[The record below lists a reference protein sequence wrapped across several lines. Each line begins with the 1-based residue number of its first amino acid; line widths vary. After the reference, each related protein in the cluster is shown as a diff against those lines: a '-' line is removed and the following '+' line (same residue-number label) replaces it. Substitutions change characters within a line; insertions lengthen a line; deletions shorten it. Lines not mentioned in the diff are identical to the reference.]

1 MTAVEIRVYPNQ
13 LDRDE
18 YELLGCDAG
27 MTLHEYLDANVP
39 SYHVRPVPLFS
50 ALLNGGLLPFDC
62 WSTTHFEVGD
72 LVECVVEPKGIETA
86 IMVVIAVA
94 SAAYAIYV
102 ANQPLPDT
110 YNSTTPKGSP
120 IYDVNAQGNRPR
132 LMGTV
137 PVLFGRHKV
146 FPDYLVPPRIEYINN
161 EQYYYAL
168 LSVAAGSV
176 SLGLDDIYIGD
187 TNINTLGNDVSVQ
200 VFPPGASVAG
210 NDAHRIMYSSVEVG
224 VNNGQSGLHVAGMM
238 AAESNV
244 HWQISSSGGNIDND
258 PKYLEKIGTIG
269 DDGYGSPTYQYVD
282 WTILYDQNNTESV
295 VNKVIELT
303 GAGANNGFYKVMT
316 DRLVGVG
323 SRFHK
328 LFSDLSIDPSWT
340 GFSGQSDGHNSVS
353 FNSYYRILDESARQ
367 GWWYGPF
374 VAVPEG
380 ATTQKIELDF
390 RFNEGLCYLDDAGNP
405 QSRSVIVYIQ
415 YRNADVGGSY
425 TSISKTYTGSTL
437 DQLAFTES
445 ISLPAGYRPEVRIRR
460 VSFEPNDVQYKDK
473 MEWTALRSELPSK
486 KSYPEFTTMAI
497 RIRGSDAVS
506 NNSNNKIGCI
516 PTGIHKTMDANGNVI
531 SARATR
537 HISAAFMKIA
547 DDLGYDIDLDALAVL
562 HKKWLARGDAFDAV
576 FDNATTAWK
585 AMQQILAIGFSE
597 PTLDFGK
604 VIPVRDE
611 ARTLLNYQY
620 QADNILPGTWKMDGS
635 FVDETAHD
643 GIEVEYLSSDS
654 WKSETVLCALPGDA
668 GINPE
673 RVRAFGITDK
683 TKAYQFGMRKRATQK
698 HRRIRHSFSTEMDA
712 LNSRYM
718 SYDAL
723 GIDMPGYSQ
732 TGRVESVSGRVLQ
745 LNQDLGWGTGAHYI
759 GIRRPDG
766 TLSGPYQCVQGS
778 DAGIVVIN
786 ADLDFVPVFNGSHE
800 PPYFMFGEADEWCIP
815 VLVTEIKPTGT
826 DKVKVVAFEYSPDV
840 YLYDDVVPS

>member
-1 MTAVEIRVYPNQ
+1 MSAVEIRVYPNQ
-13 LDRDE
+13 LNRDE
-18 YELLGCDAG
+18 FELLGCDADI
-27 MTLHEYLDANVP
+27 TLHEYLITNVP
-39 SYHVRPVPLFS
+39 SYHDRPVPLFS
-50 ALLNGGLLPFDC
+50 ALLNGEVLPFGK
-62 WSTTHFEVGD
+62 WSSVRFAEGD
-72 LVECVVEPKGIETA
+72 LVECVVEPKDPVTA
-86 IMVVIAVA
+86 VMVVIAVA

-110 YNSTTPKGSP
+110 YNNTTPKGSP

-146 FPDYLVPPRIEYINN
+146 YPDYLVPPRIEYIDN
-161 EQYYYAL
+161 EQYYYAF
-168 LSVAAGSV
+168 LSVALGPV
-176 SLGLDDIYIGD
+176 SLSIDDITIGD
-187 TNINTLGNDVSVQ
+187 TNINTLGSDIDVEI
-200 VFPPGASVAG
+200 FPPGADVSE
-210 NDAHRIMYSSVEVG
+210 NDAHKISYSSVEVG
-224 VNNGQSGLHVAGMM
+224 SSGGQTGLVVTGSM
-238 AAESNV
+238 AESDHSGNIM
-244 HWQISSSGGNIDND
+244 WWKISSSLDTFAQAFRQVVNTSGHVFYEYYDWTAVYNQSHSESIIGKVVELSGGVN
-258 PKYLEKIGTIG
+258 
-269 DDGYGSPTYQYVD
+269 DGYYRVTAEHRWQKLTELFDIDASWAGFVSEHETPEG
-282 WTILYDQNNTESV
+282 NNFF
-295 VNKVIELT
+295 
-303 GAGANNGFYKVMT
+303 GHYRVM
-316 DRLVGVG
+316 DIAER
-323 SRFHK
+323 K
-328 LFSDLSIDPSWT
+328 
-340 GFSGQSDGHNSVS
+340 
-353 FNSYYRILDESARQ
+353 
-367 GWWYGPF
+367 GWFFGPY
-374 VAVPEG
+374 VAVPDG
-380 ATTQKIELDF
+380 ATTNKLQLDF
-390 RFNEGLCYLDDAGNP
+390 RFNNGLCILDGEGVP
-405 QSRSVIVYIQ
+405 QTRSVDIEIQ
-415 YRNADVGGSY
+415 WRNENGSY
-425 TSISKTYTGSTL
+425 SSILKTYAAATV
-437 DQLAFTES
+437 DQLAFTETITMPS
-445 ISLPAGYRPEVRIRR
+445 GTRPEVQVRRITSE
-460 VSFEPNDVQYKDK
+460 VSDIRYKEQLDWVGLK
-473 MEWTALRSELPSK
+473 SELSSK
-486 KSYPEFTTMAI
+486 ASYPEFTAMAI

-506 NNSNNKIGCI
+506 SGSNNKIGCI
-516 PTGIHKTMDANGNVI
+516 ATGVHKAMDANGSII

-537 HISAAFMKIA
+537 DISAAFMKVA
-547 DDLGYDIDLDALAVL
+547 DDLGYEVDLDALAVL
-562 HKKWLARGDAFDAV
+562 HKKWIARGDMFDAV

-585 AMQQILAIGFSE
+585 AMQQVLAIGFSE

-635 FVDETAHD
+635 FVDESEHD

-654 WKSETVLCALPGDA
+654 WKSEPVLCMLPGDA
-668 GINPE
+668 GNNPE

-732 TGRVESVSGRVLQ
+732 TGRVDLVSGRELQ
-745 LNQDLGWGTGAHYI
+745 LNQDLEWGSGVHYI

-766 TLSGPYQCVQGS
+766 TLSGPYQCAQGS
-778 DAGIVVIN
+778 DARVVVIN
-786 ADLDFVPVFNGSHE
+786 ADLDFVPVFNGNYE